1 MDNPYRIVNNEYLTK
16 KRFLSE
22 PDDLFTENLR
32 PSEGKDYHLSEV
44 IVLTVKSEEHPRIE
58 RFMRENKN
66 SGFIF
71 KTHQGKS
78 GTPVSDFIFDNY
90 LEILEKEL
98 SESEFVCVCE
108 DDVFFC
114 EGAKDHIE
122 KSMRQLPKDW
132 EILSGNYSF
141 LEKII
146 KVSENLIES
155 NSNSSSFNFTIF
167 HRRSLEKIKS
177 KLHLRD
183 LEKPNLFRHIDR
195 FCFND
200 ATEMSSYC
208 VWPMVCRELPGFS
221 HTANKVRNVFELKME
236 NKPYIY
242 RFIDKPEFKI
252 D

>member
-1 MDNPYRIVNNEYLTK
+1 
-16 KRFLSE
+16 
-22 PDDLFTENLR
+22 
-32 PSEGKDYHLSEV
+32 
-44 IVLTVKSEEHPRIE
+44 
-58 RFMRENKN
+58 
-66 SGFIF
+66 
-71 KTHQGKS
+71 
-78 GTPVSDFIFDNY
+78 
-90 LEILEKEL
+90 
-98 SESEFVCVCE
+98 
-108 DDVFFC
+108 
-114 EGAKDHIE
+114 
-122 KSMRQLPKDW
+122 MRQLPKDW